1 MQKIQIS
8 FNATKLDKELLNNGY
23 VSLDIIPL
31 KEPKQKTNKEGNLI
45 QGDGWKLMQTHFVVQ
60 SNRNNKDIKMPII
73 GDGCV
78 FEKVETKEPEVA
90 YPEDDINPSD
100 IPF

>member
-8 FNATKLDKELLNNGY
+8 FNAKELKKELMNNGY

-31 KEPKQKTNKEGNLI
+31 KEPKVKTKADGSAI
-45 QGDGWKLMQTHFVVQ
+45 QGDGWRLMKTHFVVQ
-60 SNRNNKDIKMPII
+60 SCKDKDIKMPII
-73 GDGCV
+73 GDGSV
-78 FEKVETKEPEVA
+78 FEKVEKETQEPD
-90 YPEDDINPSD
+90 YPEDEISPDM

>member
-8 FNATKLDKELLNNGY
+8 LNAKEIKKELMNNGY
-23 VSLDIIPL
+23 VNLDVIPL
-31 KEPKQKTNKEGNLI
+31 KEPKVKTKADGSPV
-45 QGDGWKLMQTHFVVQ
+45 QGDGWKLMKTHVVVQ
-60 SNRNNKDIKMPII
+60 SCKDKDIKMPII

-78 FEKVETKEPEVA
+78 FEKVEATEQEVE
-90 YPEDDINPSD
+90 YPADDINPDD